1 MPSKASIISSLI
13 WKFMERMGIQGTQ
26 FVVSIVLARLLAPD
40 DFGLIALVMAVIA
53 IANVFV
59 QSGLG
64 TALIQKKDADETDF
78 SSVFY
83 ASLLLAAVVYAIIFF
98 TAPLIA
104 DFYDKQALIP
114 VIRVLTL
121 SLFIGVFN
129 SIQYAYVARHMMFKK
144 LFFRSIGSMI
154 PSSIIGIVMAF
165 TGFGVWAL
173 VAQQLLN
180 AFLSVVIMWF
190 VVPWRPQWIF
200 SFERLKKLFSFGWK
214 LLFSSVIDTVY
225 SQIQSFIIGKM
236 FSTASLAFFDRGS
249 HFPYIVVNNIN
260 NSIQAVMLPSLSAYQ
275 DDRPQV
281 KKMVRRAIVTSSFL
295 IIPMMAGLAAAAE
308 PIVKILLGDKWLPCV
323 PFVQIFC
330 FIYAFYPIHT
340 SNLSAINAMG
350 RSDIFLKLEII
361 KKIFGLSILVA
372 SILYFRTPI
381 GIAYGTAVST
391 VIASF
396 INASPNKKLFN
407 YSYLE
412 QISDIAPSAILACV
426 MALAITALNQL
437 QLNIYL
443 TLILQIL
450 TGAIFYLGIA
460 KLLHFESLDYLIKTV
475 AEFRR
480 KHAK

>member
-83 ASLLLAAVVYAIIFF
+83 ASLLLATVVYAIIFF

-104 DFYDKQALIP
+104 DFYDKPALIP

-129 SIQYAYVARHMMFKK
+129 SIQYAFVARQMMFKK

-173 VAQQLLN
+173 VAQQLSN
-180 AFLSVVIMWF
+180 TFLAVVIMWF
-190 VVPWRPQWIF
+190 VVPWRPQLKF
-200 SFERLKKLFSFGWK
+200 SFERLNKLFSFGWK

-225 SQIQSFIIGKM
+225 SQIQSIIIGKM
-236 FSTASLAFFDRGS
+236 FSPASLAFFDRGS

-260 NSIQAVMLPSLSAYQ
+260 NSIQAVMLPSLSAHQ
-275 DDRPQV
+275 DDKPQV

-308 PIVKILLGDKWLPCV
+308 PIVKILLGDKWLPSV

-340 SNLSAINAMG
+340 SNLSAINALG

-361 KKIFGLSILVA
+361 KKIFGISILVA
-372 SILYFRTPI
+372 SILYFRSPI
-381 GIAYGTAVST
+381 GIAYGVAVNT
-391 VIASF
+391 IIASF
-396 INASPNKKLFN
+396 INASPNKKLLH

-412 QISDIAPSAILACV
+412 QISDIAPSAILACA
-426 MALAITALNQL
+426 MALVIITVNQL

-443 TLILQIL
+443 TLVLQIL
-450 TGAIFYLGIA
+450 TGALFYFGLA
-460 KLLHFESLDYLIKTV
+460 KLLHFESLEYLIKTI
-475 AEFRR
+475 ADFRR
-480 KHAK
+480 RHAK